1 MTIKLVK
8 KNQPTSNDVKPAQ
21 EPSFG
26 QLLANTQGW
35 VKEFKT
41 HKARNNEA
49 MLGMFRRSQA

>member
-8 KNQPTSNDVKPAQ
+8 KNQQTANDVKPVQ

-35 VKEFKT
+35 VEEFKT
-41 HKARNNEA
+41 HKARNNA
-49 MLGMFRRSQA
+49 ALMGMLRRSQA

>member
-8 KNQPTSNDVKPAQ
+8 KNQQTANDAKPAQ

-26 QLLANTQGW
+26 QLLANTQEW

-41 HKARNNEA
+41 QKARNNEA
-49 MLGMFRRSQA
+49 LIGLLRRRHA

>member
-8 KNQPTSNDVKPAQ
+8 KNQKTATDVKPVQ
-21 EPSFG
+21 EPTFG

-35 VKEFKT
+35 VEEFRT

-49 MLGMFRRSQA
+49 LMGMLRRSQA

>member
-8 KNQPTSNDVKPAQ
+8 KNQQTTNDVKPVQ

-35 VKEFKT
+35 VEEFKT
-41 HKARNNEA
+41 HKARNNA
-49 MLGMFRRSQA
+49 ALMGMLRRSQA